1 MNLYNEEQEN
11 KFLELRVQ
19 GKSLKT
25 ISKEIDIPT
34 DVLQEWEFEL
44 ADDILNAKSIE
55 YDRIIEERDL
65 TSISRFKYLTEL
77 YEKLRA
83 ELDKRDFSGL
93 PTDKVYIILNDVYER
108 IHNKMNDQDNTDWY
122 DDDGYD
128 PMSDLPEELE

>member
-1 MNLYNEEQEN
+1 MDLYNEEQEN

-19 GKSLKT
+19 GKSLKS
-25 ISKEIDIPT
+25 ISNEMDIPT
-34 DVLQEWEFEL
+34 DVLLEWEFEL

-65 TSISRFKYLTEL
+65 ASISRFKYLTEL

-93 PTDKVYIILNDVYER
+93 PTDKLYIILNDVYER
-108 IHNKMNDQDNTDWY
+108 IQNQMNDQENTGWY
-122 DDDGYD
+122 DEDNYD
-128 PMSDLPEELE
+128 PMSDLPEDQD

>member
-34 DVLQEWEFEL
+34 DVLLEWEFEL

>member
-108 IHNKMNDQDNTDWY
+108 IHNQMNDQDNTDWY

>member
-108 IHNKMNDQDNTDWY
+108 IHNQMNNQDNTDWY